1 MRVFPQ
7 VVGVFGRAWVW
18 AALLIGAGACAEAAT
33 DETADVP
40 SKRPKVAEVPPKPAP
55 LRVSVFLEYSGG
67 MRGFVPAGNAAT
79 AATEF
84 QRRVGSLLTETE
96 VSPDVTGRNYFLVYK
111 DTDLRATPFTKMRDV
126 VEGRQAEAAL
136 GTELPDM
143 LGAILK
149 RSQAA
154 SEVSVIISDFIYGPE
169 VASRIPLIADYIRTA
184 VAPVT
189 RAGLAVAVLAEPSAF
204 VTGKTIEGK
213 QNYYYPAV
221 KTPTRH
227 RQLRGEK
234 IPYYIWVV
242 GPPALVSRYLK
253 QVAKSLPPTQAYF
266 GLRYPAVRYGAVLAG
281 LPPGSKL
288 GTSGDGSVWLTGSKD
303 PTNLEVEDVA
313 KTVEFTVGLDLSQL
327 PIAWQQPAW
336 LGQRLQASLP
346 GTAPRIVPGSV
357 QQLTAAQRAASAP
370 LAPYTHVLRLRLN
383 ALPDGP
389 STLTLALPAPETPA
403 WVAQWSTDND
413 NLPGPVPHTYRL
425 TDIMS
430 GLRGAFPAALPPV
443 FAVRFALANQD

>member
-1 MRVFPQ
+1 MLINQRRF
-7 VVGVFGRAWVW
+7 GVRLLTV
-18 AALLIGAGACAEAAT
+18 AATALAGACGLWACEATPETET
-33 DETADVP
+33 DKPPSAQAADVQT
-40 SKRPKVAEVPPKPAP
+40 KAAKPPAAAP
-55 LRVSVFLEYSGG
+55 LRVNVFLEYSGG

-111 DTDLRATPFTKMRDV
+111 DTDLRVTPFTKMRDM

-143 LGAILK
+143 LSAILK

-327 PIAWQQPAW
+327 PNAWQQ
-336 LGQRLQASLP
+336 
-346 GTAPRIVPGSV
+346 
-357 QQLTAAQRAASAP
+357 
-370 LAPYTHVLRLRLN
+370 
-383 ALPDGP
+383 
-389 STLTLALPAPETPA
+389 PA